1 MPLLDVKLVCKSFAD
16 PAGESRVVLDNVSL
30 SLEAG
35 ESAVISGPSG
45 CGKSTL
51 LNIIAGIIQADQGS
65 VMLSGTNVLA
75 LAESAR
81 DQFRGQHIGYI
92 FQTHNLLQGFTAAD
106 NIRVGG
112 FFSGQDVPAER
123 VCTLL
128 EQVGLADY
136 ADYLPHALSLGQQQ
150 RVAIAR
156 ALVHRPALILA
167 DEPSSSLDNVQAAAC
182 IDLLL
187 ELAAEHKTA
196 VLMVSHD
203 ERVFD
208 RMQRVLPFVELAKA
222 PEKASEKVSPE
233 EELAVTE
240 DEL

>member
-1 MPLLDVKLVCKSFAD
+1 MPLLDVNLLCKSFTD
-16 PAGESRVVLDNVSL
+16 PAGDKRIVLDNVSL
-30 SLEAG
+30 KLWAG

-51 LNIIAGIIQADQGS
+51 LNIIAGIIQADQGT
-65 VMLSGTNVLA
+65 VTLSGSSILA
-75 LAESAR
+75 LSESAR

-112 FFSGQDVPAER
+112 FFSGEQIPDQRIAD
-123 VCTLL
+123 LL

-136 ADYLPHALSLGQQQ
+136 ADYLPHNLSLGQQQ

-167 DEPSSSLDNVQAAAC
+167 DEPSSSLDNDQADAC
-182 IDLLL
+182 IELLL
-187 ELAAEHKTA
+187 ALAAEHKTA

-203 ERVFD
+203 ERVFS
-208 RMQRVLPFVELAKA
+208 RMQRVLPFADLSH
-222 PEKASEKVSPE
+222 ASSVGHGFSTEDA
-233 EELAVTE
+233 LAVTE
-240 DEL
+240 DEA